1 MSSSSSNGAPSGD
14 NHGSSSRGSSR
25 GSSSHGSSPNS
36 HTQRLSASSPN
47 IPIERRSPSK
57 MRVPSNTWTVVTQRS
72 QRPEAI
78 PSFNIDSTVEFPTL
92 PPRTPSPAVSSDEDD
107 HHVISGRVQAALR

>member
-14 NHGSSSRGSSR
+14 NRGSSTR
-25 GSSSHGSSPNS
+25 GSSHGSSCGSSPNS
-36 HTQRLSASSPN
+36 DTQRLSGTSPN

-57 MRVPSNTWTVVTQRS
+57 LRVPTNTWTVVGQRS
-72 QRPEAI
+72 QRPTAR

-92 PPRTPSPAVSSDEDD
+92 PPRAPSPAVSSDDD
-107 HHVISGRVQAALR
+107 DLDVFSGSVQVALR